1 MEAQLSA
8 LLAVDRISGFALL
21 SDAGALQCAFGAL
34 ADELYPR
41 AAAAADAAAAD
52 ADEPAGPPLPDAA
65 AAEPGPLSALEQFA
79 AAFRGGA
86 PPSRFELALGPG
98 GARAPLVV
106 VRRGDAALLAVARGR
121 RAGLSLSYLAGGTV
135 AAVTYARRQLAD
147 APAVVAQLSGGAPL
161 DPA

>member
-41 AAAAADAAAAD
+41 AAAGA
-52 ADEPAGPPLPDAA
+52 EPAGPPSPGAA
-65 AAEPGPLSALEQFA
+65 AVEPGPPSALEQFA

-98 GARAPLVV
+98 GVRAPLVV